1 MAGSF
6 TEGAHWR
13 DTARPVK
20 LWIVNSNATFPIVFA
35 LFHIRWWTMSL
46 ALAAVVALSVLEY
59 YGFTIVVF
67 GRYLRNLLAGSR
79 RLAIPWWM
87 QMDSVTKLCLAL
99 TKELN
104 VEYKLRS
111 KKITAEEIFA
121 ATGLLPAIMKRAE
134 QLSVLCFSQKL
145 GLTFDDSENAM
156 LGVQVSMTGPDEKL
170 SLSGLAC
177 VSDVLIELTRGVR
190 GGDVNVDE
198 LLYDQVD
205 KTGY

>member
-1 MAGSF
+1 MQKNEKILAISRDKTIINWLLKGWRMAGSF

-87 QMDSVTKLCLAL
+87 
-99 TKELN
+99 
-104 VEYKLRS
+104 
-111 KKITAEEIFA
+111 
-121 ATGLLPAIMKRAE
+121 
-134 QLSVLCFSQKL
+134 
-145 GLTFDDSENAM
+145 
-156 LGVQVSMTGPDEKL
+156 
-170 SLSGLAC
+170 
-177 VSDVLIELTRGVR
+177 
-190 GGDVNVDE
+190 
-198 LLYDQVD
+198 
-205 KTGY
+205 